1 MRTVVPL
8 AYSLHIETT
17 IAGRSL
23 SEWADV
29 LAEKAVT
36 VLALLV
42 AGFVLW
48 FIGRVLIRAVTRS
61 IETGLPLSKRARK
74 ALARARIEIPVIT
87 AQESQLAAVRR
98 QQRAGTVKTVLH
110 SALAVILASVLVLMA
125 LDMVGLPVA
134 PLIASAGIVGVA
146 LGFGAQSL
154 VKDLLAGI
162 FMLIEDQ
169 YGVGDVADLGEAT
182 GTVEEVGL
190 RSTRLRALDG
200 TVWFVPNGEI
210 RRVGNMSKLWSRA
223 LIEVRL
229 DYETDIDLARTAML
243 DALNAARA
251 ADPEVESAILSE
263 PEVPGI
269 EKFDYYSV
277 VVRLMVNV
285 QPTTQWSVMRAVRQ
299 QMRLIFAER
308 GIRLAMPGDTLY
320 LEDDRPSSKG
330 LARTPSANSDSPGT
344 AS

>member
-1 MRTVVPL
+1 
-8 AYSLHIETT
+8 
-17 IAGRSL
+17 
-23 SEWADV
+23 
-29 LAEKAVT
+29 
-36 VLALLV
+36 
-42 AGFVLW
+42 
-48 FIGRVLIRAVTRS
+48 
-61 IETGLPLSKRARK
+61 
-74 ALARARIEIPVIT
+74 
-87 AQESQLAAVRR
+87 
-98 QQRAGTVKTVLH
+98 
-110 SALAVILASVLVLMA
+110 
-125 LDMVGLPVA
+125 
-134 PLIASAGIVGVA
+134 
-146 LGFGAQSL
+146 
-154 VKDLLAGI
+154 
-162 FMLIEDQ
+162 
-169 YGVGDVADLGEAT
+169 
-182 GTVEEVGL
+182 
-190 RSTRLRALDG
+190 
-200 TVWFVPNGEI
+200 
-210 RRVGNMSKLWSRA
+210 MSKLWSRA